1 MRTRSRSPKVRSA
14 TRSSRAG
21 RAALLLGWD
30 RFLGLDLGR
39 DIGRTVEV
47 PSMVLEL
54 IEQREKARTKKDYS
68 TADRVRHKILS
79 LGFEV
84 EDTPEGPKPRPRA
97 R

>member
-1 MRTRSRSPKVRSA
+1 MPHSWATQPSA
-14 TRSSRAG
+14 TRSRVLKACTAYRWDPNCSAAEARPSR
-21 RAALLLGWD
+21 
-30 RFLGLDLGR
+30 
-39 DIGRTVEV
+39 
-47 PSMVLEL
+47 
-54 IEQREKARTKKDYS
+54 KKDYS

>member
-1 MRTRSRSPKVRSA
+1 
-14 TRSSRAG
+14 
-21 RAALLLGWD
+21 
-30 RFLGLDLGR
+30 LDLDR
-39 DIGRTVEV
+39 DVGRTVEV
-47 PSMVLEL
+47 PPMVLEL